1 MVKGLVKHQVSNMV
15 SKVAV
20 VELGENVQKSF
31 RQAVDLTGGIDD
43 LNTAE
48 RPVVIKVGVFDHKKV
63 TPSGCATVG
72 MVRSIADAFNRA
84 PQVSLIESDN
94 YKGTG
99 LERLQIWHEVF
110 NERVVPFNL
119 STDTDTRK
127 VKVGKEEVGFSRIL
141 FKPNIFVSTHVPR
154 RFDNGGLPEL
164 MNVGSVLK
172 NLLGLIPDRKKARF
186 HKNLVSVLLD
196 AYEAIGGID
205 LAVLD
210 GTYTYLSTNKTS
222 KRLGTNILLVGR
234 DSIAVEAVGASL
246 VDLDPERM
254 PLIQEA
260 VRRGLGEG
268 DLSKIEVLGTQLET
282 VRRRFQDARL
292 SLGLQ

>member
-1 MVKGLVKHQVSNMV
+1 MV

-31 RQAVDLTGGIDD
+31 GQAVDLTGGIDD

-48 RPVVIKVGVFDHKKV
+48 RPVAIKVGVFDHKKV
-63 TPSGCATVG
+63 APSGCATVG
-72 MVRSIADAFNRA
+72 VVRSIVDAFDRA
-84 PQVSLIESDN
+84 PQVFLVESDN

-99 LERLQIWHEVF
+99 LERLQIWHEAF
-110 NERVVPFNL
+110 NKRVVPFNL

-141 FKPNIFVSTHVPR
+141 FKPNVFVSTHVLR

-164 MNVGSVLK
+164 MNVGSILK

-186 HKNLVSVLLD
+186 HKNLISVLLD
-196 AYEAIGGID
+196 AYQAIGGID
-205 LAVLD
+205 FAVLD
-210 GTYTYLSTNKTS
+210 GTYTYFNTSKTS
-222 KRLGTNILLVGR
+222 KRFETSVILVGR

-246 VDLDPERM
+246 VGLDPERM

-268 DLSKIEVLGTQLET
+268 DLSKIKVLGTPLKT